1 MVTTIVRRTADFK
14 RLASLLP
21 ADVTE
26 VASEVLRDVLA
37 CYGQLAKA
45 CAVSEAE
52 CLRLL
57 AAGGNE
63 GNAALQSQVQSYEAE
78 IRLLKN
84 QEVAIRRL
92 KEQVNDLELRKE
104 TELASVMEECRGRH
118 KAELKRVESESQ
130 KMIRSLQNELEQSKQ
145 LIREVDQ
152 RSDQQREHCE
162 HARLAMEVKLR
173 KAVASRKEVERRL
186 AMATVTLAT
195 SDKLSQND
203 SAEEAGAL
211 TTQLTC
217 LQQVLCNERLTHT
230 ATASLVT
237 DLKAENTRLSERL
250 AQLPTETRNPQISA
264 FASLESELA
273 SAHIKVRAL
282 EAQRE
287 SLGLRLDQ
295 ALEQCLRSRRDG
307 DVESHTT
314 FDADGK
320 WKGLPVVERGLVRA
334 LRRAVVHRPSRLYL
348 AAYLLALHTS
358 WLFM

>member
-1 MVTTIVRRTADFK
+1 M
-14 RLASLLP
+14 
-21 ADVTE
+21 
-26 VASEVLRDVLA
+26 LRDVLA

-45 CAVSEAE
+45 CAASEAE

-57 AAGGNE
+57 SAGGNE
-63 GNAALQSQVQSYEAE
+63 DHAALQSQVQSYEAE

-104 TELASVMEECRGRH
+104 VELSSVMEECRGKY

-130 KMIRSLQNELEQSKQ
+130 EKVHSLEKELDQAKQIIRD
-145 LIREVDQ
+145 VDQ

-173 KAVASRKEVERRL
+173 KAVAGRKEVERRL
-186 AMATVTLAT
+186 AMATATLAT
-195 SDKLSQND
+195 SDQPHKND

-211 TTQLTC
+211 TTQLKC
-217 LQQVLCNERLTHT
+217 LQEVLCNERLTHQ
-230 ATASLVT
+230 ATSS
-237 DLKAENTRLSERL
+237 DLKTENARLKEQL
-250 AQLPTETRNPQISA
+250 AQLPADTRPLNTA
-264 FASLESELA
+264 LTSLESELA
-273 SAHIKVRAL
+273 SAHLKIRAV

-287 SLGLRLDQ
+287 SLGIRLDQ
-295 ALEQCLRSRRDG
+295 ALEQCLRHRPDV
-307 DVESHTT
+307 DVESHAP

-320 WKGLPVVERGLVRA
+320 WKGLPVAERWLVRV

-348 AAYLLALHTS
+348 AGYLMTLHLA
-358 WLFM
+358 WLWML